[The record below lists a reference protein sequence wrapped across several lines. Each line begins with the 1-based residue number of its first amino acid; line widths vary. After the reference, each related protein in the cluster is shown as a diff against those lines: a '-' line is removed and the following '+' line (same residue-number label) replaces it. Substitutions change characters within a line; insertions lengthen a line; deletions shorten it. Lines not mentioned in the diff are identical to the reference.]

1 MNIFIWIV
9 LGVIILGG
17 AATLVIVGSRFA
29 RQAQG
34 DESDPVMARLAEA
47 TQRGE
52 NVSLEDIELQQ
63 PFMQRVVLPVVKR
76 LGDLSTR
83 FTPQR
88 LLQETAR
95 KLELAGNP
103 GRIDASTFLATR
115 FVGAAVFGGLLL
127 MIATLSATPWPFGRI
142 VLIVGIFTTLGFF
155 FPQLWLQ
162 SRINRRQHEVGKAM
176 PDALDLLTICVEAG
190 LGFEAAM
197 SKVAEKWEN
206 ELSILFGRCIRE
218 VQLGKTQREALRDM
232 ADRVGLP
239 ELTSF
244 VAAVIQS
251 QILGVSLAKIL
262 RIQSDQMR
270 VKRRQRAE
278 EEAHKA
284 PIKMIIPMARRHHM
298 LPMPMRPL
306 AIAVNTMTVTSIAAI
321 PEYAS
326 FLLRSPSPREPELR
340 ARICYWRW

>member
-1 MNIFIWIV
+1 MGIAIAIV
-9 LGVIILGG
+9 IGIALIGGIVFVVVIG
-17 AATLVIVGSRFA
+17 ARYA
-29 RQAQG
+29 REAQG
-34 DESDPVMARLAEA
+34 EESDPVLSRLAEA

-63 PFMQRVVLPVVKR
+63 PFMERVVIPVAKR
-76 LGDLSTR
+76 LGELSTR
-83 FTPQR
+83 FTPDK
-88 LLQETAR
+88 LLQETAL

-127 MIATLSATPWPFGRI
+127 LISNLPTVNWPFGR
-142 VLIVGIFTTLGFF
+142 VFLVVSIFTLLGFF
-155 FPQLWLQ
+155 FPQLWLG
-162 SRINRRQHEVGKAM
+162 SRISRRQNEVRKAL

-197 SKVAEKWEN
+197 SKVADKWEN
-206 ELSILFGRCIRE
+206 ELSLMFGRCIRE
-218 VQLGKTQREALRDM
+218 IQLGKTQREALRDM
-232 ADRVGLP
+232 ADRIGLP

-251 QILGVSLAKIL
+251 QLLGVSMAKVL

-270 VKRRQRAE
+270 LKRRQRAE

-284 PIKMIIPMARRHHM
+284 PVKMIIPMALLTFPSIM
-298 LPMPMRPL
+298 IILMAP
-306 AIAVNTMTVTSIAAI
+306 AGFQIAGAFGPFIGN
-321 PEYAS
+321 
-326 FLLRSPSPREPELR
+326 
-340 ARICYWRW
+340 

>member
-1 MNIFIWIV
+1 MT
-9 LGVIILGG
+9 IIIGIIIAVVVLGG
-17 AATLVIVGSRFA
+17 AALLIVVGMRYSR
-29 RQAQG
+29 QYQQDG
-34 DESDPVMARLAEA
+34 ESDPVMARLAEA

-63 PFMQRVVLPVVKR
+63 PFMERVVIPVIRKI
-76 LGDLSTR
+76 GDLSVR
-83 FTPQR
+83 FTPQK
-88 LLQETAR
+88 LLEETTR

-103 GRIDASTFLATR
+103 GNIDASTFLATR
-115 FVGAAVFGGLLL
+115 FIGAGLFGGLFLL
-127 MIATLSATPWPFGRI
+127 VSSLPTVEWSFGR
-142 VLIVGIFTTLGFF
+142 VLLTIIIFATIGFF

-162 SRINRRQHEVGKAM
+162 SRINSRQHQVRKAM

-190 LGFEAAM
+190 LGFDASMA
-197 SKVAEKWEN
+197 KVSEKWEN

-232 ADRVGLP
+232 ADRIGLP

-251 QILGVSLAKIL
+251 QMLGVSLAKVL

-270 VKRRQRAE
+270 MKRRQRAE

-284 PIKMIIPMARRHHM
+284 PVKMIIPMALLTFPSIM
-298 LPMPMRPL
+298 IILMAP
-306 AIAVNTMTVTSIAAI
+306 AAFQIAGAFG
-321 PEYAS
+321 P
-326 FLLRSPSPREPELR
+326 FLGG
-340 ARICYWRW
+340 